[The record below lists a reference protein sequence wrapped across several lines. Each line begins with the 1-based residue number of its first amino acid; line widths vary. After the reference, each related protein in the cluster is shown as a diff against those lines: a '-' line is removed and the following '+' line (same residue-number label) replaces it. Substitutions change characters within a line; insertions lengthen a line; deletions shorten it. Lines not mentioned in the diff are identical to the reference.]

1 MTSVTLQMKSRKRET
16 VQKKEKEREREQD
29 KKEEEAET
37 VARFSISKVR
47 EDACEKEKMR
57 NNLSLHRER

>member
-1 MTSVTLQMKSRKRET
+1 MVTSVTLQMKSRKRET
-16 VQKKEKEREREQD
+16 VQKKEREREQD

-47 EDACEKEKMR
+47 GDACEKEKMR